1 MEDRLRLL
9 YSLQKIDSSLD
20 ELRDLKGDLPKIV
33 ADLVQKVKERI
44 GEKHALEE
52 TVKAA
57 LVRRDAT
64 DTEILSLREKA
75 EKYKTQ
81 QFEVKTNRQY
91 DMLAREIDAAQE
103 AVARMT
109 KELEL
114 LEGRATVA
122 RDDAARLVPEI
133 ETLEGELADQRNQ
146 LEAVNKEHEE
156 EELKLKHEREKIVV
170 RIKPADLTMYERI
183 PKAKDGRAVV
193 AVKRRACGGC
203 YNRVPPQK
211 VLELR
216 KNDMFM
222 TCERCGRILVSD
234 EITEAASPI

>member
-183 PKAKDGRAVV
+183 RKAKDGRAVV